1 MAAAGSTSGAGGEIA
16 LPKTWRPFGVR
27 AAGGIFGVALI
38 IILVA
43 AWISFPASVRDQFTL
58 WQRITTVVLFGG
70 FLAVEWGLMRCRA
83 TATAEGLTVVN
94 GYKVHTFEWAQVV
107 GVRMPVGAPWVTLDL
122 DDGTTCA
129 VMAIQG
135 SDGLRATRA
144 YRALKKFAG

>member
-1 MAAAGSTSGAGGEIA
+1 MAAAEGVS

-38 IILVA
+38 VVLVA
-43 AWISFPASVRDQFTL
+43 AWISFPASVREQFSL
-58 WQRITTVVLFGG
+58 WQRITTVALFGG

-83 TATAEGLTVVN
+83 TATDEGLTVVN
-94 GYKVHTFEWAQVV
+94 GYKVHRLEWAQIV
-107 GVRMPVGAPWVTLDL
+107 GVHMVVGAPWVTLDL

-135 SDGLRATRA
+135 SDGLRAKRA
-144 YRALKKFAG
+144 YRELKALAG